1 MPSRLMSAHIVAHGT
16 LLPQV
21 LLDEM
26 AENVD
31 KVNRYSDN
39 DWPPDEKEKVKNV
52 ISAEREI
59 VNGMLTYDM
68 SADSVHGDFVMP
80 SVYSGYSGKK
90 TDVITKR
97 GDLALV
103 LSEAKYLIKVGG
115 VGPFGGPA
123 GFRERVS
130 DKFHEI
136 QQALA
141 EDGET
146 VDPLRIII
154 ETEEQLPYSIQS
166 VSNLVNGEYDN
177 ANAFSTDGQKHR
189 YVLCS
194 SKNLRRMIEDPP
206 VGTVSEDY
214 FFFTL

>member
-1 MPSRLMSAHIVAHGT
+1 MPSRLMCAHIAAHGIQ
-16 LLPQV
+16 LPQV

-26 AENVD
+26 AANMAAVD
-31 KVNRYSDN
+31 GYSES
-39 DWPPDEKEKVKNV
+39 DWPPCEKAKIKNV
-52 ISAEREI
+52 ISAECAI
-59 VNGMLTYDM
+59 VNDMLTRDKA
-68 SADSVHGDFVMP
+68 ADSVNGDLAMP
-80 SVYSGYSGKK
+80 SVYSTYSGKT

-97 GDLALV
+97 CDFALV

-123 GFRERVS
+123 SFRERVS
-130 DKFHEI
+130 DKFHAMLQEF
-136 QQALA
+136 AK
-141 EDGET
+141 DGEM

-154 ETEEQLPYSIQS
+154 ETEEQLPYSIQLA
-166 VSNLVNGEYDN
+166 SNLVNGEYDSV
-177 ANAFSTDGQKHR
+177 NAFSKDGLKHR

-194 SKNLRRMIEDPP
+194 SKDLRRMIENPP

>member
-1 MPSRLMSAHIVAHGT
+1 MSAHIAAHGT
-16 LLPQV
+16 QLPQV

-26 AENVD
+26 AKNVESVD
-31 KVNRYSDN
+31 RYSVR

-52 ISAEREI
+52 ISAECEI
-59 VNGMLTYDM
+59 VNGMLTHDM
-68 SADSVHGDFVMP
+68 SRDSVHGDSAMP

-90 TDVITKR
+90 MDVITRR
-97 GDLALV
+97 GDLTLV

-115 VGPFGGPA
+115 VGPFGGPS

-130 DKFHEI
+130 DKFHEM
-136 QQALA
+136 QQAL
-141 EDGET
+141 EDDGEM
-146 VDPLRIII
+146 VDPLRIIV

-194 SKNLRRMIEDPP
+194 SKDLRLMIENPP